1 MVNKRLLSLSKES
14 QKYVYFTVLMN
25 WISIICNIGIVLFVG
40 NIIDKLF
47 NNDLNFNMGVYA
59 LYIGSLILI
68 RFICNYMSGRFSYK
82 SSANV
87 RRSIR
92 ESIYKKLLKL
102 GVNYNETISTSSIVQ
117 ISVDG
122 VEALEI
128 YFGRYLPQLFYSL
141 LAPLTLFVVIAPIS
155 LKAAIV
161 LLICVPLIPISIASV
176 MKFAKKLLSKYWGIY
191 TNLGDSFLEN
201 LQGLTTLK
209 IFDLDEEK
217 NHEMNKEAENFRN
230 ITMKVLSMQL
240 NSITIMDLIA
250 FGGAAIGILIAIN
263 EFSKGNITVGSTVVI
278 ILLSSEFFIPMR
290 LLGSFFHVAMNGI
303 AAADKIFAL
312 LDTTVEEEKALSQ
325 SDKDKLKDISIS
337 IKNVDFSYDE
347 ERQVLHNINIDIENK
362 SMVALVGESG
372 CGKST
377 ITNLLLKLNKTNK
390 GEILLNGI
398 NLNDIPFDELR
409 QKVSFI
415 SHSSYIFNS
424 TIEENLRMGK
434 YNASEEELYAALKKA
449 NLYDFVMSL
458 DKKLETPVGE
468 NGSYL
473 SGGQKQRLALARM
486 ILTNSEVYIFD
497 EATSNVDVESEDS
510 ILDTIYE
517 LSKEKTV
524 IVISHRLANIKGADK
539 IYVLDKGNIAESG
552 NHDELMKNNS
562 VYANL
567 YTNQE
572 KLEDIY
578 KEETHKDSIDKR
590 TEKKKN
596 TVGEVAISE

>member
-1 MVNKRLLSLSKES
+1 MINKRLLSLSKES
-14 QKYVYFTVLMN
+14 QKYVYLTVLMN

-40 NIIDKLF
+40 NIIDKLH
-47 NNDLNFNMGVYA
+47 NNDLNFNTGVYV
-59 LYIGSLILI
+59 LYLGSLILI
-68 RFICNYMSGRFSYK
+68 RFVCNYMSGRFSYY

-87 RRSIR
+87 RTSIR

-102 GVNYNETISTSSIVQ
+102 GVNYNDTISTSSIVQ
-117 ISVDG
+117 IAVDG

-141 LAPLTLFVVIAPIS
+141 LAPLTLFLVIAPIS
-155 LKAAIV
+155 FKAAIV
-161 LLICVPLIPISIASV
+161 LLICVPLIPISIAAV

-217 NHEMNKEAENFRN
+217 NQEMNKEAETFRN

-250 FGGAAIGILIAIN
+250 FGGSAIGILIAVT
-263 EFSKGNITVGSTVVI
+263 EFYNGNITIGSTVVI

-290 LLGSFFHVAMNGI
+290 LLGSFFHVAMNGL
-303 AAADKIFAL
+303 AAADKIFDL
-312 LDTTVEEEKALSQ
+312 LDTKVEAEKEL
-325 SDKDKLKDISIS
+325 SDKDKEKLENISIS
-337 IKNVDFSYDE
+337 IKNVDFSYDN
-347 ERQVLHNINIDIENK
+347 ERKVLHNVNVDIKNK

-377 ITNLLLKLNKTNK
+377 ITNLLLKLNKVDK

-398 NLNDIPFDELR
+398 NLNNIPFDELR
-409 QKVSFI
+409 KKVSFI

-424 TIEENLRMGK
+424 TIEENLRMG
-434 YNASEEELYAALKKA
+434 NECATEEELYSALKKA
-449 NLYDFVMSL
+449 NLYEFVMGL
-458 DKKLETPVGE
+458 EKKLQTPVGE
-468 NGSYL
+468 NGSFL

-486 ILTNSEVYIFD
+486 ILTNPEVYIFD

-510 ILDTIYE
+510 ILETIYA

-524 IVISHRLANIKGADK
+524 VVISHRLANIKNADK
-539 IYVLDKGNIAESG
+539 IYVLEKGYIVESG
-552 NHDELMKNNS
+552 NHDNLMKNNS

-578 KEETHKDSIDKR
+578 KEDVTR
-590 TEKKKN
+590 
-596 TVGEVAISE
+596 EVAISE

>member
-1 MVNKRLLSLSKES
+1 MINKRLLSLSKES
-14 QKYVYFTVLMN
+14 QKYVYLTVLMN

-40 NIIDKLF
+40 NIIDKLH
-47 NNDLNFNMGVYA
+47 NNDLNFNTGVYV
-59 LYIGSLILI
+59 LYLGSLILI
-68 RFICNYMSGRFSYK
+68 RFVCNYMSGRFSYY

-87 RRSIR
+87 RTSIR

-102 GVNYNETISTSSIVQ
+102 GVNYNDTISTSSIVQ
-117 ISVDG
+117 IAVDG

-141 LAPLTLFVVIAPIS
+141 LAPLTLFLVIAPIS
-155 LKAAIV
+155 FKAAIV
-161 LLICVPLIPISIASV
+161 LLICVPLIPISIAAV

-217 NHEMNKEAENFRN
+217 NQEMNKEAETFRN

-250 FGGAAIGILIAIN
+250 FGGSAIGILIAVT
-263 EFSKGNITVGSTVVI
+263 EFYNGNITIGSTVVI

-290 LLGSFFHVAMNGI
+290 LLGSFFHVAMNGL
-303 AAADKIFAL
+303 AAADKIFDL
-312 LDTTVEEEKALSQ
+312 LDTKVEDEKEL
-325 SDKDKLKDISIS
+325 SDKDKEKLENISIS
-337 IKNVDFSYDE
+337 IKNVDFSYDN
-347 ERQVLHNINIDIENK
+347 ERKVLHNVNVDIKNK

-377 ITNLLLKLNKTNK
+377 ITNLLLKLNKVDK

-398 NLNDIPFDELR
+398 NLNNIPFDELR
-409 QKVSFI
+409 KKVSFI

-424 TIEENLRMGK
+424 TIEENLRMGNE
-434 YNASEEELYAALKKA
+434 YATEEELYSALKKA
-449 NLYDFVMSL
+449 NLYEFVMGL
-458 DKKLETPVGE
+458 EKKLQTPVGE
-468 NGSYL
+468 NGSFL

-486 ILTNSEVYIFD
+486 ILTNPEVYIFD

-510 ILDTIYE
+510 ILETIYA

-524 IVISHRLANIKGADK
+524 VVISHRLANIKNADK
-539 IYVLDKGNIAESG
+539 IYVLEKGYIVESG
-552 NHDELMKNNS
+552 NHENLMKNNS

-578 KEETHKDSIDKR
+578 KEDATR
-590 TEKKKN
+590 
-596 TVGEVAISE
+596 EVAISE